1 MKLLKGMIYSIVVL
15 ILIKSIALHGS
26 IIRTVLYTIG
36 HILIAITC
44 NWLITG
50 ADWGLATID
59 ALVEPLINSLW
70 YFTLDYY
77 WATKRRIK

>member
-1 MKLLKGMIYSIVVL
+1 MELVKGIIFS
-15 ILIKSIALHGS
+15 IKSIALHGS
-26 IIRTVLYTIG
+26 IVRTILYTIG

-59 ALVEPLINSLW
+59 ALVEPLINSIW

-77 WATKRRIK
+77 WSTKRK

>member
-1 MKLLKGMIYSIVVL
+1 VELVKGIIFS
-15 ILIKSIALHGS
+15 IKSIALHGS
-26 IIRTVLYTIG
+26 IVRTILYTIG

-59 ALVEPLINSLW
+59 ALVEPLINSIW
-70 YFTLDYY
+70 YFTLDYF
-77 WATKRRIK
+77 WATKRK

>member
-1 MKLLKGMIYSIVVL
+1 VEL
-15 ILIKSIALHGS
+15 IRGIIFSVKSIALHGS
-26 IIRTVLYTIG
+26 IVRTVLYTIG

-77 WATKRRIK
+77 WATKRK

>member
-77 WATKRRIK
+77 WATKRK

>member
-1 MKLLKGMIYSIVVL
+1 MELLKGIIYS
-15 ILIKSIALHGS
+15 IKSIALHGS

-50 ADWGLATID
+50 ANWGLATID

-77 WATKRRIK
+77 WATKRK

>member
-1 MKLLKGMIYSIVVL
+1 MELLKGIIYS
-15 ILIKSIALHGS
+15 IKSIALHGS
-26 IIRTVLYTIG
+26 IIRTFLYTIG

-77 WATKRRIK
+77 WATKRK

>member
-1 MKLLKGMIYSIVVL
+1 MELLKGIIYSIKL
-15 ILIKSIALHGS
+15 IALHGS

-77 WATKRRIK
+77 WATKRK

>member
-1 MKLLKGMIYSIVVL
+1 MELLKGIVYS
-15 ILIKSIALHGS
+15 IKSIALHGS
-26 IIRTVLYTIG
+26 IIRTALYTIG

-77 WATKRRIK
+77 WATKRK

>member
-1 MKLLKGMIYSIVVL
+1 MEL
-15 ILIKSIALHGS
+15 IRGIIFSVKSIALHGS
-26 IIRTVLYTIG
+26 IVRTVLYTIG

-77 WATKRRIK
+77 WATKRK

>member
-1 MKLLKGMIYSIVVL
+1 MELLKGIIYS
-15 ILIKSIALHGS
+15 IKSIALHGS

-59 ALVEPLINSLW
+59 ALVEPLINSIW

-77 WATKRRIK
+77 WATKRK

>member
-1 MKLLKGMIYSIVVL
+1 MELIKGLLFS
-15 ILIKSIALHGS
+15 IKSIALHGS
-26 IIRTVLYTIG
+26 ITRTIIYTLG

-50 ADWGLATID
+50 ADWSLATLD

-70 YFTLDYY
+70 YFTLDYF
-77 WATKRRIK
+77 WATKEKI

>member
-1 MKLLKGMIYSIVVL
+1 MEL
-15 ILIKSIALHGS
+15 IRGIIFSVKSIALHGS
-26 IIRTVLYTIG
+26 IVRTILYTIG

-70 YFTLDYY
+70 YFTLDYF
-77 WATKRRIK
+77 WATKRK

>member
-1 MKLLKGMIYSIVVL
+1 MELLKGIVYS
-15 ILIKSIALHGS
+15 IKSIALHGS

-77 WATKRRIK
+77 WATKRK

>member
-1 MKLLKGMIYSIVVL
+1 MELVKGIIFS
-15 ILIKSIALHGS
+15 IKSIALHGS
-26 IIRTVLYTIG
+26 IVRTILYTIG

-59 ALVEPLINSLW
+59 ALVEPLINSIW
-70 YFTLDYY
+70 YFTLDYF
-77 WATKRRIK
+77 WATKRK

>member
-1 MKLLKGMIYSIVVL
+1 MELLKGIVYS
-15 ILIKSIALHGS
+15 IKSIALHGS

-77 WATKRRIK
+77 WATKKEIKNEIS

>member
-1 MKLLKGMIYSIVVL
+1 MELIKGLLYSI
-15 ILIKSIALHGS
+15 KAIALHGS
-26 IIRTVLYTIG
+26 VVRTLVYTIG

-59 ALVEPLINSLW
+59 ALVEPLINSVW
-70 YFTLDYY
+70 YFTLDYF
-77 WATKRRIK
+77 WTTKERI

>member
-1 MKLLKGMIYSIVVL
+1 MELLKGIIYS
-15 ILIKSIALHGS
+15 IKSIALHGS

-77 WATKRRIK
+77 WATKRK

>member
-1 MKLLKGMIYSIVVL
+1 MELVKGIIFS
-15 ILIKSIALHGS
+15 IKSIALHGS
-26 IIRTVLYTIG
+26 IVRTILYTIG

-70 YFTLDYY
+70 YFTLDYF
-77 WATKRRIK
+77 WATKRK